1 MTNHIA
7 CWTGSIM
14 AVVELGQAE
23 SLLQA
28 VGTLS
33 GTGLLVW
40 LVLHKTK
47 ERDKDKKAFTEELRE
62 LRKENHELSREL
74 GKKCA
79 NCQLANAANNLL
91 REAGEE
97 RLSHE
102 DEDAES
108 PDNFHNNNRKEHSKK

>member
-1 MTNHIA
+1 MTNHLA
-7 CWTGSIM
+7 CWIGTLM
-14 AVVELGQAE
+14 AAIELGQAE

-47 ERDKDKKAFTEELRE
+47 ERDKDKAQYQEELRE

-79 NCQLANAANNLL
+79 NCKLANAANTMLQH
-91 REAGEE
+91 AGEE
-97 RLSHE
+97 HFDHE
-102 DEDAES
+102 GE
-108 PDNFHNNNRKEHSKK
+108 NQK

>member
-1 MTNHIA
+1 
-7 CWTGSIM
+7 M
-14 AVVELGQAE
+14 AALEIGQAE

-97 RLSHE
+97 RLNHE
-102 DEDAES
+102 DEDASEAA
-108 PDNFHNNNRKEHSKK
+108 DFHTTNRKEHTRK

>member
-1 MTNHIA
+1 MTNHLA
-7 CWTGSIM
+7 CWTGTLM
-14 AVVELGQAE
+14 AAIELGQAE

-47 ERDKDKKAFTEELRE
+47 ERDKDKAQYQEELRE

-79 NCQLANAANNLL
+79 NCKLANAANTLL
-91 REAGEE
+91 QQAGEE
-97 RLSHE
+97 HFDHE
-102 DEDAES
+102 GE
-108 PDNFHNNNRKEHSKK
+108 NQK

>member
-1 MTNHIA
+1 MTNHLA
-7 CWTGSIM
+7 CWTGTLM
-14 AVVELGQAE
+14 AAIELGQAE

-47 ERDKDKKAFTEELRE
+47 ERDKDKARYQEERDKDKAQYQEELRE

-79 NCQLANAANNLL
+79 NCKLANAANTLL
-91 REAGEE
+91 QHAGEE
-97 RLSHE
+97 HFDHE
-102 DEDAES
+102 GE
-108 PDNFHNNNRKEHSKK
+108 NQK

>member
-1 MTNHIA
+1 MTNHLA
-7 CWTGSIM
+7 CWTGTLM
-14 AVVELGQAE
+14 AAIELGQAE

-47 ERDKDKKAFTEELRE
+47 ERDKDKAQYQEELRE

-79 NCQLANAANNLL
+79 NCRLANAANTLL
-91 REAGEE
+91 QHAGEE
-97 RLSHE
+97 HFDHE
-102 DEDAES
+102 GE
-108 PDNFHNNNRKEHSKK
+108 NQK

>member
-14 AVVELGQAE
+14 AALEIGQAE

-108 PDNFHNNNRKEHSKK
+108 PDNFHHNNRKEHSKK

>member
-1 MTNHIA
+1 MTNHLA
-7 CWTGSIM
+7 CWTGTLM
-14 AVVELGQAE
+14 AAIELGQAE

-47 ERDKDKKAFTEELRE
+47 ERDKDKAQYQEELRE

-79 NCQLANAANNLL
+79 NCKLANAANTMLQH
-91 REAGEE
+91 AGEE
-97 RLSHE
+97 HFDHE
-102 DEDAES
+102 GE
-108 PDNFHNNNRKEHSKK
+108 NQK